1 MAGIEDYN
9 KKSFFD
15 NMKNYINGLEQK
27 NNENALQKETVGRED
42 YNDGNLDD
50 YRKLLANSL
59 SGGIYDL
66 GRMFYEGNPL
76 SYLPYV
82 PDSMKDLPGL
92 GEFAFGAS
100 PFEDGGGTFFDYD
113 TGFKPFNQDPESV
126 ENVGRAL
133 SSFAV
138 PIGGMIT
145 APKKAKA
152 VYDVMGKVFP
162 SLKHWDDLGIM
173 NQKIRSAIN
182 AEKGVK
188 SKFPKITALWDKIR
202 PLYQAPYR
210 GVRHAI
216 NPLRWRKNYD
226 AKLGEKILSYPNKIK
241 AIKHMSKISK
251 PERNYAATAARN
263 WAIAG
268 GVRSGIEGA
277 KYVNEN
283 KKLPPFLS
291 SANAAQ
297 PSYNN
302 SPGHPGNRNY
312 RSMQPKPNIT
322 IEFDNGYVDETGTI
336 QPR

>member
-9 KKSFFD
+9 KKSFLD

-50 YRKLLANSL
+50 YSKLLANSL

-66 GRMFYEGNPL
+66 GRFMYEGNPL
-76 SYLPYV
+76 SF
-82 PDSMKDLPGL
+82 MTGEDLPGI
-92 GEFAFGAS
+92 GEFAFGAT

-113 TGFKPFNQDPESV
+113 QGFKPFNKDPEFI
-126 ENVGRAL
+126 EKIGRGAA
-133 SSFAV
+133 SFATPFGLLGVASKV
-138 PIGGMIT
+138 P
-145 APKKAKA
+145 KAFDMA
-152 VYDVMGKVFP
+152 SKVFP
-162 SLKHWDDLGIM
+162 SMKYFNDLGKM
-173 NQKIRSAIN
+173 NRLNRNYKQMN
-182 AEKGVK
+182 KGKQPSENFLTKAYDNFIKPV
-188 SKFPKITALWDKIR
+188 SQTFYR
-202 PLYQAPYR
+202 PLFAPFKR
-210 GVRHAI
+210 STKI
-216 NPLRWRKNYD
+216 NKDFIKNP
-226 AKLGEKILSYPNKIK
+226 KKNLFTN
-241 AIKHMSKISK
+241 K
-251 PERNYAATAARN
+251 PEYDYYKSAARN

-322 IEFDNGYVDETGTI
+322 VEFDNGYVDETGTI